1 MTRYVLYGGK
11 QLGSLAVEAALRESG
26 IAYDHVTVD
35 TKAGEQRSDW
45 FTALNPRQQLP
56 ALRLPTGEILA
67 EGPAILTF
75 IADSNPSA
83 NLIPIPGTPDR
94 GRHDRW
100 LAFLQANVYEGELRK
115 LFPDR
120 YCDDAGAVES
130 VKRSANA
137 YVERQYRIFE
147 AQLGE
152 GPFFLGDHFTVLD
165 IYVWML
171 AQWMPRGWLEAY
183 CPRTLRLADQ
193 VAARPRIAPVH
204 AYHFEDGPPI
214 WPLSSDRR

>member
-11 QLGSLAVEAALRESG
+11 QLGSLAIEAALREAG
-26 IAYDHVTVD
+26 VAYHYVTVD

-56 ALRLPTGEILA
+56 VLKLPTGQILT

-75 IADSNPSA
+75 IADSNPTA
-83 NLIPIPGTPDR
+83 NLIPRPGTPER
-94 GRHDRW
+94 GQHDRW
-100 LAFLQANVYEGELRK
+100 LAYFQSNIYEGELRK
-115 LFPDR
+115 LFPRR
-120 YCDDAGAVES
+120 YCDEDSAAES
-130 VKRSANA
+130 VKNA
-137 YVERQYRIFE
+137 ATDYVERQYIIFE

-152 GPFFLGDHFTVLD
+152 GPYNFADHFTVLD

-171 AQWMPRGWLEAY
+171 AQWMPRGWLEAN
-183 CPRTLRLADQ
+183 CPKVLRLADQ

-204 AYHFEDGPPI
+204 AYHFEDGPP
-214 WPLSSDRR
+214 L